1 MAITYDSAGQQ
12 IGLSGSTTA
21 PSFAPRQVAVT
32 PFDPSRQMLQQ
43 SETDLT
49 AFAKFSETLNT
60 FLKTKG
66 EEKIKTEKAKGF
78 SKFLDGKVA
87 ASPQTISQ
95 LQTNKALVETGA
107 AVDLSVAKDANKDP
121 TKVGVAST
129 IVAGSPA
136 LRGWEAVG
144 YAEAQVQAAPAD
156 LENYL
161 SSNRRSTKALQLED
175 GRMVAPIAATGT
187 DIALVTRAL
196 REQWFTQSGIN
207 NINPVLVQANGG
219 YNIAMAERQVMSN
232 WQKEDDAKAL
242 KNVQYDEK
250 TRWRNGLR
258 GIYKSESSDY
268 ANNFWGSGNTRLMMV
283 MDSGADTNT
292 FQLESIGDEL
302 EILAAGKDVGSMER
316 LIERSKV
323 WPIEGLKMTFGQRN
337 ETMYRKFDLLVAKT
351 REGRMTEINDAEKAP
366 LDAANNQ
373 FQSLRQTGTPEQI
386 KQARTKLNS
395 LLLNSQSPYARELY
409 DNLEAKDGSLLL
421 FERVNQQIR
430 SGNKGLSNRPLYTR
444 GDIAKLG
451 MMGPG
456 GLENDQVKALSEL
469 LPEDK
474 DLETQYKFV
483 SQNVLAQALGQIT
496 GQNAKV
502 GNLYGADKGY
512 QGRLKSTL
520 EVASRVSFDALI
532 KKYGDNIPSEDQF
545 RRDLLAEIM
554 RRTSA
559 KTEEVYVNP
568 TTGEM
573 PNMLPGTKGLPTGKP
588 PAPAPILTDA
598 EAVRLT
604 NKAGVLPT
612 TSPKVTRVDANYY
625 DLLQKVITEG
635 GSLPADIRG
644 VIQMTGL
651 SPEAWMKAQG
661 QFHTPFVPNP
671 DKEAIFQQNYAKDP
685 AAANGLRNPRSTP
698 KQLQSFIDRLRTPKP
713 STNDTTPAN
722 NVFSGAG
729 NFGGLPKLISSG
741 EGGFDSINRGVSGDS
756 PRGMKLTSM
765 NIGEVEQLQK
775 QGQLF
780 AVGFAQWAIP
790 DGKNSNLTM
799 ARVAANLPP
808 TAKMTPENQLKMFW
822 AYVLKT
828 NKQPVL
834 RDYLLGKNNDLN
846 GAQNALAGEF
856 AAVKN
861 TSGVGSYDGGPGK
874 NKATIEQAATRRS
887 LVSARREIMANPD
900 TILRSLE

>member
-95 LQTNKALVETGA
+95 LQTNKAVVDAGA
-107 AVDLSVAKDANKDP
+107 TVDLSVAKDATKDP
-121 TKVGVAST
+121 NKVGVAST
-129 IVAGSPA
+129 IIAGSPA

-161 SSNRRSTKALQLED
+161 SSNRRSTQPLQLED

-196 REQWFTQSGIN
+196 REQWFIQSGIN

-242 KNVQYDEK
+242 KNLQYEEK
-250 TRWRNGLR
+250 SRWRNGLR
-258 GIYKSESSDY
+258 DIYQTESLDS
-268 ANNFWGSGNTRLMMV
+268 AKTFWGSNNRRLIAV

-302 EILAAGKDVGSMER
+302 ELLAVTKDVRGMER
-316 LIERSKV
+316 LIDRSAV
-323 WPIEGLKMTFGQRN
+323 WPIEGLKMTFRQRN
-337 ETMYRKFDLLVAKT
+337 ETMYRKFDLLVAKA

-366 LDAANNQ
+366 LDAANTQ

-386 KQARTKLNS
+386 KQARTRLNS
-395 LLLNSQSPYARELY
+395 LLLNSPSPYARELY
-409 DNLEAKDGSLLL
+409 DQLESKDGSLLL

-430 SGNKGLSNRPLYTR
+430 SGNKGLGNRPLYTR
-444 GDIAKLG
+444 GDIVKLG

-456 GLENDQVKALSEL
+456 GLEADQVKSLSDM

-483 SQNVLAQALGQIT
+483 SDVVLALAVGQIT
-496 GQNAKV
+496 AENTQAGVAYGQ
-502 GNLYGADKGY
+502 DKGY
-512 QGRLKSTL
+512 PERLKANL
-520 EVASRVSFDALI
+520 KVAVRVSFDTLI
-532 KKYGDNIPSEDQF
+532 KSYGDNIPSEDQF
-545 RRDLLAEIM
+545 RRALLSETL
-554 RRTSA
+554 RRTRA
-559 KTEEVYVNP
+559 KTEEVYIDP
-568 TTGEM
+568 KTGNM
-573 PNMLPGTKGLPTGKP
+573 PNMRPGTKDLPTGKP
-588 PAPAPILTDA
+588 PAPTPILTDA
-598 EAVRLT
+598 EVLRLT

-612 TSPKVTRVDANYY
+612 TSPKVTRIDANYY

-635 GSLPADIRG
+635 GNLPADIRG

-661 QFHTPFVPNP
+661 DFHTPFVPNP
-671 DKEAIFQQNYAKDP
+671 DKEAIFQRNYAKDP
-685 AAANGLRNPRSTP
+685 AAANVLRNLQSTP
-698 KQLQSFIDRLRTPKP
+698 KQIQSALTRLRTPKP
-713 STNDTTPAN
+713 STGDTPTSN
-722 NVFSGAG
+722 EIFSGAG

-741 EGGFDSINRGVSGDS
+741 EGGFNSVNLGTTYSGKEIDL
-756 PRGMKLTSM
+756 PSM

-790 DGKNSNLTM
+790 DGKHSNLTK
-799 ARVAANLPP
+799 ARIAANLPP
-808 TAKMTPENQLKMFW
+808 TAKMTPANQLKMFW
-822 AYVLKT
+822 AYLLKT

-834 RDYLLGKNNDLN
+834 RDYLLGRNNDLN

-856 AAVKN
+856 AAVIN
-861 TSGVGSYDGGPGK
+861 TSGVGNYDNPKTG
-874 NKATIEQAATRRS
+874 NKGTIPQAATRRS
-887 LVSARREIMANPD
+887 LVDARREIIADPD
-900 TILRSLE
+900 GILKALE

>member
-1 MAITYDSAGQQ
+1 MASIYESTGPQ
-12 IGLSGSTTA
+12 IPLSGPGIA
-21 PSFAPRQVAVT
+21 PSFQPGQAY
-32 PFDPSRQMLQQ
+32 DPSRQILQQ
-43 SETDLT
+43 SERDLT
-49 AFAKFSETLNT
+49 AFAQFSETLNT
-60 FLKTKG
+60 FLKAKG
-66 EEKIKTEKAKGF
+66 EERIKKEKAKGF

-95 LQTNKALVETGA
+95 LQTNKAVVDAGA
-107 AVDLSVAKDANKDP
+107 TVDLSMAKDATKDP
-121 TKVGVAST
+121 NKVGVAST
-129 IVAGSPA
+129 IIAGSPA

-161 SSNRRSTKALQLED
+161 SSNRRSTTEIKLED
-175 GRMVAPIAATGT
+175 GRMMAPIAATGT

-242 KNVQYDEK
+242 KNVQYEEK
-250 TRWRNGLR
+250 SRWRNGLR
-258 GIYKSESSDY
+258 GIYQTESPEY
-268 ANNFWGSGNTRLMMV
+268 ANTFWGSGNRRLIAV

-302 EILAAGKDVGSMER
+302 ELLAVTKDVRGMER
-316 LIERSKV
+316 LIDRSAV
-323 WPIEGLKMTFGQRN
+323 WPIEGLKMTFRQRN
-337 ETMYRKFDLLVAKT
+337 ETMYRKFDLLVAKA

-366 LDAANNQ
+366 LDAANTQ

-386 KQARTKLNS
+386 KQARTRLNS
-395 LLLNSQSPYARELY
+395 LLLNSPSPYARELY
-409 DNLEAKDGSLLL
+409 DQLESKDGSLLL

-430 SGNKGLSNRPLYTR
+430 SGNKGLGNRPLYTR
-444 GDIAKLG
+444 GDINKLG

-456 GLENDQVKALSEL
+456 GLEADQVKALSDM

-496 GQNAKV
+496 GQNSQV

-559 KTEEVYVNP
+559 KTEEVYVDPNN
-568 TTGEM
+568 GNM
-573 PNMLPGTKGLPTGKP
+573 PNMRPGTKDLPTGKP
-588 PAPAPILTDA
+588 PAPTPILTDA
-598 EAVRLT
+598 EVLRLT

-612 TSPKVTRVDANYY
+612 TSPKVTRIDANYY

-635 GSLPADIRG
+635 GNLPADIRG

-661 QFHTPFVPNP
+661 NFHTPFVPNP
-671 DKEAIFQQNYAKDP
+671 DKEAIFQRNYAKDP
-685 AAANGLRNPRSTP
+685 AAANVLRNLQSTP
-698 KQLQSFIDRLRTPKP
+698 KQIQSALTRLRTPKP
-713 STNDTTPAN
+713 STGDTPTSN
-722 NVFSGAG
+722 ETFSGAG

-741 EGGFDSINRGVSGDS
+741 EGGFNSVNLGTTYSGKQ
-756 PRGMKLTSM
+756 MNLTSM
-765 NIGEVEQLQK
+765 NIGEVEKLQSS
-775 QGQLF
+775 GQVF
-780 AVGFAQWAIP
+780 AAGFAQWIP
-790 DGKNSNLTM
+790 GNLSK
-799 ARVAANLPP
+799 ARAAANLAP

-822 AYVLKT
+822 AYLLKT
-828 NKQPVL
+828 DKRPVL
-834 RDYLLGKNNDLN
+834 RDYLLGRNNDLN

-856 AAVKN
+856 AAVRN
-861 TSGVGSYDGGPGK
+861 TSGVGNYDNDKAG
-874 NKATIEQAATRRS
+874 NKATIDQAATRRS
-887 LVSARREIMANPD
+887 LVNARREIMADPD
-900 TILRSLE
+900 GILKTLE

>member
-43 SETDLT
+43 SETDLA

-66 EEKIKTEKAKGF
+66 EERIKTEKAKGF

-95 LQTNKALVETGA
+95 LQTNRAVVEAGA

-121 TKVGVAST
+121 NKVGVAST

-161 SSNRRSTKALQLED
+161 SSNRRSTKPLQLED

-196 REQWFTQSGIN
+196 REQWFIQSGIN

-242 KNVQYDEK
+242 KNVQYEEK
-250 TRWRNGLR
+250 DRWINGVR
-258 GIYKSESSDY
+258 GIYQTESPEY
-268 ANNFWGSGNTRLMMV
+268 AKTFWSSGTQRLKIV
-283 MDSGADTNT
+283 LDSGADVNAL
-292 FQLESIGDEL
+292 QLESINNEL
-302 EILAAGKDVGSMER
+302 ELLAATNDVGKIGNMER
-316 LIERSKV
+316 LIERSGGQQL
-323 WPIEGLKMTFGQRN
+323 EGLKMTFRGRN
-337 ETMYRKFDLLVAKT
+337 EATYRKFDLLVAKA

-366 LDAANNQ
+366 LDAANTQ

-395 LLLNSQSPYARELY
+395 LLLNSQSPHARVLY
-409 DNLEAKDGSLLL
+409 DQLESNDGSLLL

-430 SGNKGLSNRPLYTR
+430 SGNKGLGNRPLYTR
-444 GDIAKLG
+444 GDIVKLG

-456 GLENDQVKALSEL
+456 GLEADQVKSLSDM

-496 GQNAKV
+496 GQNSKV
-502 GNLYGADKGY
+502 GILYGADKGY

-520 EVASRVSFDALI
+520 EVASRVSFDALV

-559 KTEEVYVNP
+559 QTEEVYVDPSN
-568 TTGEM
+568 GNM
-573 PNMLPGTKGLPTGKP
+573 PNMRPGTKGLPTGKP
-588 PAPAPILTDA
+588 PAPTPILTDA
-598 EAVRLT
+598 EVVRLT

-612 TSPKVTRVDANYY
+612 TSPKVTRIDANYY

-635 GSLPADIRG
+635 GNLPADIRG

-661 QFHTPFVPNP
+661 DFHTPFVPNP
-671 DKEAIFQQNYAKDP
+671 DKEAIFQRNYAKDP
-685 AAANGLRNPRSTP
+685 AAANVLRNLQSTP
-698 KQLQSFIDRLRTPKP
+698 KQIQSALTRLRTPKL
-713 STNDTTPAN
+713 STGDTPTSN
-722 NVFSGAG
+722 ETFSGAG
-729 NFGGLPKLISSG
+729 NYGGLPKLISSG
-741 EGGFDSINRGVSGDS
+741 EGGFNSVNLGTTYSGKQIN
-756 PRGMKLTSM
+756 LTSM
-765 NIGEVEQLQK
+765 NIGEVEKLQSS
-775 QGQLF
+775 GQVF
-780 AVGFAQWAIP
+780 AAGFAQWIP
-790 DGKNSNLTM
+790 GNLSK
-799 ARVAANLPP
+799 ARAAANLAP
-808 TAKMTPENQLKMFW
+808 TAKMTPENQIKMFW
-822 AYVLKT
+822 AYLLKT
-828 NKQPVL
+828 DKRPVL
-834 RDYLLGKNNDLN
+834 RDYLLGRNNDLN

-856 AAVKN
+856 AAVRN
-861 TSGVGSYDGGPGK
+861 TSGVGNYDNDKAG
-874 NKATIEQAATRRS
+874 NKATIDQAATRRS
-887 LVSARREIMANPD
+887 LVNARREIMANPD
-900 TILRSLE
+900 GILNALE